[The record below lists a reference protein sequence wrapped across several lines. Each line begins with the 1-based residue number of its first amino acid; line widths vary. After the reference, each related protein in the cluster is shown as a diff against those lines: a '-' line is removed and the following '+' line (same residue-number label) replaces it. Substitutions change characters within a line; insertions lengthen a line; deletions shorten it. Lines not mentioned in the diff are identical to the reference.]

1 MITDEIE
8 ESIKKTKQIII
19 KRMRF
24 KLVAKNKLED
34 TFIFWQRE
42 REREIGGRR
51 RKKIHQSPNV
61 TPPFTHTRPSR
72 RPRYMLP
79 TLPWKTMFD
88 HKMKREKCGASHFC
102 F

>member
-8 ESIKKTKQIII
+8 ESIKKKQIII

-24 KLVAKNKLED
+24 KLVTKNKLED

-42 REREIGGRR
+42 REEREEGGEE
-51 RKKIHQSPNV
+51 KKYIRAQPLHHHSH
-61 TPPFTHTRPSR
+61 TPDHREDHAD
-72 RPRYMLP
+72 MLP
-79 TLPWKTMFD
+79 TLLWKTMFD